1 MTPIMLCLTAQT
13 EGFGDKVR
21 KAKPRWLVDRGGIM
35 NILDKMELPGMRR
48 RESVLLLPISF
59 PNDTQVKRPEQGLL
73 GRA

>member
-13 EGFGDKVR
+13 KGFRDKVR

-35 NILDKMELPGMRR
+35 NILDKMELPGTRR
-48 RESVLLLPISF
+48 RESVLLLPINF
-59 PNDTQVKRPEQGLL
+59 PNDTQVNRPVQGLL